1 MAENRT
7 LTEFRGRYLATDGIE
22 SVELGEYEG
31 RDAIVAHV
39 GDAEAFDATSL
50 PAAFSGY
57 AVLLDDGTHVREARG
72 PLV

>member
-22 SVELGEYEG
+22 SVEMGEHEG
-31 RDAIVAHV
+31 SHAIVVHV
-39 GDAEAFDATSL
+39 GDAETFDATSL

-57 AVLLDDGTHVREARG
+57 TVLIDDGTRVREARG

>member
-7 LTEFRGRYLATDGIE
+7 LTEFRGRYLATYGIE
-22 SVELGEYEG
+22 SVELSEYEG
-31 RDAIVAHV
+31 SQAIVAHV
-39 GDAEAFDATSL
+39 EDAEEFDATSL

-57 AVLLDDGTHVREARG
+57 AVVIDDGTHIHEARG